1 MAAKIDQDPTDLGA
15 LGTVGIIGVGRMGAG
30 MWRCLRAAGCT
41 AAVFDRHPG
50 AAAALAAEDAPVASS
65 AAELVAGADVVIVS
79 LPASTDVA
87 TIVNDTLD
95 ALRPG
100 TVVLDTTSGE
110 PAVSRAIAARVEA
123 VGGAYLDA
131 GISGGPA
138 GALAGTLKIMVGG
151 DPAAYARVTPLLAV
165 LGAHVWHCGG
175 PGTGHTLKTA
185 LNLSNQG
192 KMLLEIEALVMC
204 GRAGLDPRQVT
215 EVLELRTWGRFLM
228 GEEGRLP
235 FGFAVDLAVKDWGV
249 ATGVATDLKVPMPI
263 AAACAQVMR
272 AARAVAGPDADLVDV
287 VAVMEQ
293 WAGYDLD
300 ADLDRPTGT
309 SAPTR

>member
-1 MAAKIDQDPTDLGA
+1 MSAHSDQDQTDLAA

-41 AAVFDRHPG
+41 ASVVDQHPG
-50 AAAALAAEDAPVASS
+50 AAEALGADGAPVVAS

-79 LPASTDVA
+79 LPTSADVA
-87 TIVNDTLD
+87 SVLDRAID

-100 TVVLDTTSGE
+100 AVVLDTTSCE
-110 PAVSRAIAARVEA
+110 PAVSRVIASRVEA
-123 VGGAYLDA
+123 AGGAYLDA

-151 DPAAYARVTPLLAV
+151 DPAAYARIAPLLGV
-165 LGAHVWHCGG
+165 LGAQVWHCGG
-175 PGTGHTLKTA
+175 PGTGHAMKTA

-192 KMLLEIEALVMC
+192 KMLLELEALMMC
-204 GRAGLDPRQVT
+204 GRAGLDPRQVA
-215 EVLELRTWGRFLM
+215 EVLELRTWSHFLLGEQGRV
-228 GEEGRLP
+228 P
-235 FGFAVDLAVKDWGV
+235 FGFAIDLAVKDWGV
-249 ATGVATDLKVPMPI
+249 ATGVATEHRVPMPI
-263 AAACAQVMR
+263 ATACAQVMR

-287 VAVMEQ
+287 VAVVEQ

-300 ADLDRPTGT
+300 AGLGRATT
-309 SAPTR
+309 EAPHR